1 MGIFQLHFTS
11 IVIMRVL
18 LALALFVAV
27 ASAIPQTKTCEQKNE
42 VLKKAVINLS
52 KRNRALDDCGSCYDD
67 IFAAVTDCILSFDNW
82 KDCVE
87 DILGAGSP
95 CIECV
100 CEVIAD
106 ISQIFGLDWSC

>member
-1 MGIFQLHFTS
+1 MGLQSTYHQDIDT
-11 IVIMRVL
+11 MRVL

-52 KRNRALDDCGSCYDD
+52 KKNRALDDCGTCYDD
-67 IFAAVTDCILSFDNW
+67 IFAAVTDCILSFDDW
-82 KDCVE
+82 LVCVE

-100 CEVIAD
+100 CEVIND
-106 ISQIFGLDWSC
+106 ISAIFGLDWTC